1 MYNKTILNIFFRFIL
16 IIKLYSSNQIMMI
29 IIAMASS
36 FLVSATVAPL
46 SKVTRC
52 QQLSGDGY
60 VCGVMVTSSSLSSFY
75 VSGVHKRYR
84 SRLKSS
90 ERLSNSLNMLSNNN
104 SSHLQETKFNLV
116 QVNGAWTRRT
126 ERQAEG
132 KLSDAKMWVLNE
144 KGKSFLKL
152 LLLFK
157 YIYVRNNYVI
167 HNISG
172 FTCLMA
178 SISLE

>member
-16 IIKLYSSNQIMMI
+16 IIKLYSSNQIMIII

-36 FLVSATVAPL
+36 FLVSATLAPM

-60 VCGVMVTSSSLSSFY
+60 VCGVMVTSSSLASFY
-75 VSGVHKRYR
+75 VSGVHKRYQ

-90 ERLSNSLNMLSNNN
+90 ERLSNLGNMLSNNN

-116 QVNGAWTRRT
+116 QVNGAWTRQT
-126 ERQAEG
+126 EQQTEG
-132 KLSDAKMWVLNE
+132 KLSDAKM
-144 KGKSFLKL
+144 
-152 LLLFK
+152 
-157 YIYVRNNYVI
+157 
-167 HNISG
+167 
-172 FTCLMA
+172 
-178 SISLE
+178 